1 MAKREKPEQPLGVPP
16 MGAVTWGMLSRAL
29 ARSWQDMRRAPG
41 YAVLF
46 AGVYVAIG
54 WFMIWVTLATGHT
67 YWLVFAA
74 VGFPLVGPFAAVG
87 FYEVS
92 HRLERGEPLVASDI
106 LGVIFD
112 QRHRQLPSI
121 CAVVIVVFLFWFFLA
136 HMIFALFLGY
146 STMTNVST
154 SYDIYL
160 TREGLTM
167 LAVGS
172 AVGAAFALLLFS
184 MTVVALPLLL
194 DREVDF
200 VTAMITSIQTVAGN
214 PVPMLCWA
222 AIVAVLTFV
231 ALVPGFLGL
240 FMVLPLLGH
249 ATWHLYRQ
257 IVVAGEDRLS
267 AEASDDRGG
276 ATAT

>member
-1 MAKREKPEQPLGVPP
+1 MAEREQHARPLGVPEL
-16 MGAVTWGMLSRAL
+16 GDVRLDMLGTAL
-29 ARSWQDMRRAPG
+29 RRGWRDTCRAPG
-41 YAVLF
+41 YAILF
-46 AGVYVAIG
+46 AGVYVVIG
-54 WFMIWVTLATGHT
+54 WVMIWVTWVTGQT

-87 FYEVS
+87 LYEVS
-92 HRLERGEPLVASDI
+92 HRLEQGEPLVARDI

-160 TREGLTM
+160 TREGITM

-200 VTAMITSIQTVAGN
+200 VTAMITSIQTVASN
-214 PVPMLCWA
+214 PAPMLCWA
-222 AIVAVLTFV
+222 AIVSVLTFV
-231 ALVPGFLGL
+231 ALVPAFLGL
-240 FMVLPLLGH
+240 FVVLPLLGH
-249 ATWHLYRQ
+249 ATWHLYRL
-257 IVVAGEDRLS
+257 IVAAADEGVAGETGGDRN
-267 AEASDDRGG
+267 G
-276 ATAT
+276 AAAT

>member
-1 MAKREKPEQPLGVPP
+1 MGEREQHARPLGVPEL
-16 MGAVTWGMLSRAL
+16 GDVRLDMLGTAL
-29 ARSWQDMRRAPG
+29 RRGWRDMCRAPG
-41 YAVLF
+41 YAILF
-46 AGVYVAIG
+46 AGVYVSIG
-54 WFMIWVTLATGHT
+54 WVMIWVTWVTGQT

-87 FYEVS
+87 LYEVS
-92 HRLERGEPLVASDI
+92 HRLEQGEPLVARDI

-222 AIVAVLTFV
+222 AIVSVLTFA
-231 ALVPGFLGL
+231 ALAPAFLGL
-240 FMVLPLLGH
+240 FVVLPLLGH

-257 IVVAGEDRLS
+257 IVVAGAEGAAEETGGDRN
-267 AEASDDRGG
+267 G
-276 ATAT
+276 AAAT

>member
-1 MAKREKPEQPLGVPP
+1 MAKREKPEQPLGVPQ

-136 HMIFALFLGY
+136 HMIFALFLGF
-146 STMTNVST
+146 STMTNVSST
-154 SYDIYL
+154 YDIYL

-167 LAVGS
+167 LAVGG
-172 AVGAAFALLLFS
+172 AVGAAFAMLLYS
-184 MTVVALPLLL
+184 MTVIALPLLL

-214 PVPMLCWA
+214 PGPMLGWA
-222 AIVAVLTFV
+222 VIVAVLTFV
-231 ALVPGFLGL
+231 ALLPAFLGL
-240 FMVLPLLGH
+240 FVVLPLLGH
-249 ATWHLYRQ
+249 GTWHLYRQ
-257 IVVAGEDRLS
+257 IVAAGTREESAGLDRQQ
-267 AEASDDRGG
+267 DG

>member
-1 MAKREKPEQPLGVPP
+1 MFSVRRTLARLGSPRGNGTSEMIEKEPGVPDLDELRP
-16 MGAVTWGMLSRAL
+16 EMLGEAL
-29 ARSWQDMRRAPG
+29 RRGWRDMRRAPIYG
-41 YAVLF
+41 IMLAGVCVLF
-46 AGVYVAIG
+46 G
-54 WFMIWVTLATGHT
+54 WLMIWVTQATGQT
-67 YWLVFAA
+67 YWLIFAA

-87 FYEVS
+87 LYEVS
-92 HRLERGEPLVASDI
+92 HRLENGTPLVARDI

-146 STMTNVST
+146 SAMTNVST

-160 TREGLTM
+160 TSEGLTM

-184 MTVVALPLLL
+184 MTMVALPLLL

-200 VTAMITSIQTVAGN
+200 V
-214 PVPMLCWA
+214 
-222 AIVAVLTFV
+222 
-231 ALVPGFLGL
+231 
-240 FMVLPLLGH
+240 
-249 ATWHLYRQ
+249 
-257 IVVAGEDRLS
+257 
-267 AEASDDRGG
+267 
-276 ATAT
+276 